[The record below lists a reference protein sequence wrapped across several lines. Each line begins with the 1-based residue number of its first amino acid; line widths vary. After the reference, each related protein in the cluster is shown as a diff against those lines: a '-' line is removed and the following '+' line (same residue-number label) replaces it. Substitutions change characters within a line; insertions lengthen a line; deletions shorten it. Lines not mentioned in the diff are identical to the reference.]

1 MSDTIKG
8 SIIGALIT
16 GGISLLI
23 FFLGNFSTQSTI
35 EEKTVETLSGYFNS
49 VDKDMSYEQAL
60 QTIYKE
66 NENLK
71 IEIDSYN
78 SSLNEANH
86 QITELQAQS
95 SQELENMKQQYD
107 NEIQKKYDVDFQNI
121 SLILNGI
128 STNYSDKVAIINN
141 ETYYSIGF
149 LQYLVN
155 SENISENNKKLFIGE
170 IQSEEQ
176 MPISL
181 FDLEPTF
188 SGGYL
193 IPTTDE
199 EDNYGNKYDEAFKVI
214 TSTLDSNDL
223 IGVTEYLVDG
233 YSTFSFDIVHSKY
246 ADQMHDYEIIVL
258 GDDRQLKSVNIN
270 KKTKI
275 QHFEIDISDVEFLQI
290 IGKGGYGGPDWDTF
304 YSLIVNPYLYP

>member
-1 MSDTIKG
+1 M
-8 SIIGALIT
+8 
-16 GGISLLI
+16 
-23 FFLGNFSTQSTI
+23 
-35 EEKTVETLSGYFNS
+35 SGYFNS

-290 IGKGGYGGPDWDTF
+290 IGKGGY
-304 YSLIVNPYLYP
+304 